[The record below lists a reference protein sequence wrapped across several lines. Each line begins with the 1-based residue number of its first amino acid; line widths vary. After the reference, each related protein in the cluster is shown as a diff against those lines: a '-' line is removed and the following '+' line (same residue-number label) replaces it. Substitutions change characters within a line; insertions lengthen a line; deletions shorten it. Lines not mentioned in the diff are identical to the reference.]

1 VCITP
6 PRIQFTGTACTL
18 YLSVDE
24 AGTACSWDE
33 DPPTDN
39 TIVYAA
45 APKVDFGD
53 GNCKTFN
60 PISFVSQNFRILSSG
75 MTEVTI
81 SLDRRTTLSLDVYNL
96 VGQKVYGVD
105 KGNVSA
111 GFHGITIDGSK
122 LGSGIYFYTVT
133 AGNHSVTKKMI
144 VQ

>member
-1 VCITP
+1 
-6 PRIQFTGTACTL
+6 
-18 YLSVDE
+18 
-24 AGTACSWDE
+24 
-33 DPPTDN
+33 
-39 TIVYAA
+39 
-45 APKVDFGD
+45 
-53 GNCKTFN
+53 
-60 PISFVSQNFRILSSG
+60 